1 MLATALTLCPDPLQA
16 FYEAAHNGPVS
27 VVPLAPHVSDI
38 QCPYPKPSGGDM
50 DLPSWI
56 YSPQTG
62 KCYYK
67 SSFAKGITNNIND
80 ATRRCTVRAPA
91 GQGWLP
97 LCVRSFTHWYTC
109 SY

>member
-56 YSPQTG
+56 YSLQTG

-67 SSFAKGITNNIND
+67 SSFAKGISNNIND

-91 GQGWLP
+91 GQG
-97 LCVRSFTHWYTC
+97 
-109 SY
+109 